1 MAKKTNK
8 TSHVMDL
15 LTNGVTPETNAPGEA
30 SPETA
35 GQEKSSVRSHT
46 VTPKKVTVVDQ
57 GSRDDRVSQEILTN
71 LTQELEKE
79 NQELPA
85 AEPAPAQAS
94 VPSAAASISSTPTLS
109 AAVPESPVQ
118 ESAGLGEVPTDELGP
133 TAKQE
138 LVMEQNV
145 SNGAA
150 LKVSAQNI
158 IPESLVNSNLED
170 GEYRFI
176 NVMELLLL
184 RQDVHKL
191 MEEHNVC
198 CCERCMADVCAL
210 TLTGLPSKYVVTSK
224 DSISPILSYYENRYK
239 IPMLTEF
246 MKACSKVRERPR
258 HKK

>member
-30 SPETA
+30 SPEAA

-57 GSRDDRVSQEILTN
+57 GSRDERVSQEILTN

-79 NQELPA
+79 NQEL
-85 AEPAPAQAS
+85 PAPAQAS

>member
-30 SPETA
+30 SPEAA

-79 NQELPA
+79 NQEFPA

-224 DSISPILSYYENRYK
+224 DSISPILSYYENRYE